1 MSYKMIYTLRRL
13 MCDKFSILCT
23 LKELNEK
30 QLREDEESMKLNVKI
45 KRLNED
51 AVIPK
56 YAREHDAGFDLI
68 ATEDVIIEPG
78 ETKLIPTGLA
88 FELPPGYEMQIRPR
102 SGVTLKTKLR
112 VQIGTVD
119 SGYRGEIGVIVDNIA
134 QRDIL
139 EVNLNDKDVEY
150 WTTLYPDL
158 IDGTSARDSQEVWR
172 YCGDFFVGTYLI
184 RKGDRIAQ
192 AVIAPV
198 ETCHFV
204 DADKLEESMRGGQG
218 FGSSGVK

>member
-1 MSYKMIYTLRRL
+1 MIEIARRL
-13 MCDKFSILCT
+13 MCDKFSVLCT
-23 LKELNEK
+23 LAELNAK
-30 QLREDEESMKLNVKI
+30 QLREDESMKLNVKI

-56 YAREHDAGFDLI
+56 YAREGDAGFDLI
-68 ATEDVIIEPG
+68 ATQDVIIEPG
-78 ETKLIPTGLA
+78 ETKLVPTGLA

-112 VQIGTVD
+112 VQLGTVD

-134 QRDIL
+134 HKEIYGIDLNERD
-139 EVNLNDKDVEY
+139 VTY
-150 WTTLYPDL
+150 WTADYPDL
-158 IDGTSARDSQEVWR
+158 ISGESANNDWGLYAEYPNGSYV
-172 YCGDFFVGTYLI
+172 I

-192 AVIAPV
+192 AVIAPF
-198 ETCHFV
+198 ETAHFV
-204 DADKLEESMRGGQG
+204 DSDKLEESMRGGQG